1 MERDDPWKFDI
12 AGHLIIFFK
21 LGNAHNHIDTK
32 IYKSSNNNSPTK
44 KRTFYQNFLNS
55 QDEYPSRL
63 MKRNSRTDVRMK
75 DILTTGARMKDF
87 LTTDARMKDI
97 LTTDAKMR
105 DISKAYKK
113 MKDILTTD
121 VRMKDILRANRLKV
135 EAIFLEQ
142 IRSLDAKGQ
151 DY

>member
-21 LGNAHNHIDTK
+21 LGNAQKHIDTK

-75 DILTTGARMKDF
+75 DILTTGARMNDFLTTDARMKDI

-135 EAIFLEQ
+135 EAIFL
-142 IRSLDAKGQ
+142 
-151 DY
+151 